1 MQKRVDCAAALIDNH
16 KMDNREL
23 VAGLIIREGR
33 LLLVHNVKHNGLRNE
48 PPGGKRHAGEG
59 REEAVVREIMEETGL
74 GVKVASLFGV
84 YVTDS
89 PEGRFN
95 VYMYLCE
102 APSGEPA
109 VMEPHLIGGLGW
121 YSYKDMEALAA
132 SGSLVPNMVA
142 ALAQLRALLDG
153 SSE

>member
-1 MQKRVDCAAALIDNH
+1 
-16 KMDNREL
+16 MDKREL

-33 LLLVHNVKHNGLRNE
+33 LLLVHNIKHNGLRNE
-48 PPGGKRHAGEG
+48 PPGGKRHDGEG
-59 REEAVVREIMEETGL
+59 RVEAVVREIMEETGL
-74 GVKVASLFGV
+74 GVKVTGLFGL

-102 APSGEPA
+102 AGTGEPA

-121 YSYKDMEALAA
+121 YSYKDMEAMAA
-132 SGSLVPNMVA
+132 AGSLVPNMVA
-142 ALAQLRALLDG
+142 ALAELRVLLDRDG
-153 SSE
+153 E